1 MIMKHFKSVKFKFS
15 HVVRKIHKE
24 SKNTRYLI
32 IIRKPFDRMVSRYFY
47 LKNYA
52 IRSDEKSNI
61 VQKNQLSFEEYL
73 DWLMVYG
80 NDNLLVRMI
89 TGKISK
95 DMIIENKNKLKKFKK
110 KIIRI
115 NSKMLN

>member
-1 MIMKHFKSVKFKFS
+1 MK
-15 HVVRKIHKE
+15 
-24 SKNTRYLI
+24 
-32 IIRKPFDRMVSRYFY
+32 
-47 LKNYA
+47 
-52 IRSDEKSNI
+52 KSNI

-73 DWLMVYG
+73 DWLWVYG

-110 KIIRI
+110 KL
-115 NSKMLN
+115 SG